1 MKLKSQTIQPT
12 TREENGRRIYTWKT
26 SNLDSV
32 SAEEQKAIQSY
43 DAMRGLRPPSDV
55 LISSFRTWE
64 EVGRW
69 YEGLQQ
75 EKIQPSPERTFRRL
89 HTRDHAD
96 PRVDEDSGAQ
106 GGYVFWS
113 IPEHA

>member
-55 LISSFRTWE
+55 LMSSFRTWE

-69 YEGLQQ
+69 YEGLQR
-75 EKIQPSPERTFRRL
+75 ERSSRRRSGLFGDDTPETMLIRVWMKQRCARRL
-89 HTRDHAD
+89 RLL
-96 PRVDEDSGAQ
+96 
-106 GGYVFWS
+106 
-113 IPEHA
+113 EHS